1 MYLSHTGSLALIRAG
16 GAESGL
22 GIEIGT
28 GTTGSYGGQS
38 YTRVMTLAT
47 TGNVGI
53 GTTAPGYALQVVG
66 DVYASGDLISFS
78 DARYK
83 TNIEP
88 LADCINK
95 IQHISGI
102 SFTKLPSQM
111 NQDVDISKRH
121 IGLLAQEVE
130 QQFPELVSEDPST
143 GIKSVSYSNM
153 VAVLLEC
160 IKSLSAEIAEL
171 KK

>member
-1 MYLSHTGSLALIRAG
+1 LFSTHSSTGTARITTSLSAVGNSNTIGSLF
-16 GAESGL
+16 
-22 GIEIGT
+22 
-28 GTTGSYGGQS
+28 TTG
-38 YTRVMTLAT
+38 
-47 TGNVGI
+47 GNVGI
-53 GTTAPGYALQVVG
+53 GSTAPSYALQVVG

-88 LADCINK
+88 LENCLTK
-95 IQHISGI
+95 VQSLSGV
-102 SFTKLPSQM
+102 SFTKLPSDM
-111 NQDVDISKRH
+111 DQDVDTSKRH

>member
-1 MYLSHTGSLALIRAG
+1 
-16 GAESGL
+16 
-22 GIEIGT
+22 
-28 GTTGSYGGQS
+28 
-38 YTRVMTLAT
+38 
-47 TGNVGI
+47 
-53 GTTAPGYALQVVG
+53 VG

-88 LADCINK
+88 LADCLGK